1 MKRLFAAFA
10 ALLISAALFAVSY
23 TNNTYQKLADE
34 YTKKAEAAFDAG
46 QYDDAVDY
54 SAKAAENAALSKAY
68 IDMMLAR
75 SNAESEMKIALNRI
89 NWAES
94 ISADK
99 TSRWLLTSKRNSA
112 SRHR

>member
-46 QYDDAVDY
+46 QYDDAMV
-54 SAKAAENAALSKAY
+54 
-68 IDMMLAR
+68 
-75 SNAESEMKIALNRI
+75 
-89 NWAES
+89 
-94 ISADK
+94 
-99 TSRWLLTSKRNSA
+99 TSKSLLSCELLA
-112 SRHR
+112 P